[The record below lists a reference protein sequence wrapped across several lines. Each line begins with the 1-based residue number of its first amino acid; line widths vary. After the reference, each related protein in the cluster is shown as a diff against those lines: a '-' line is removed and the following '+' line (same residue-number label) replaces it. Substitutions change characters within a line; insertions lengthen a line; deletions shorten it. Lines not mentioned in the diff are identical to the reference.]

1 MSHIAGLIGI
11 TVFGGIFV
19 TLQAQLMG
27 VLDKEIGTIESVF
40 ITYGGGGLLVGLTML
55 LLRGGNLTAVST
67 VPWYTLMTGAAGLII
82 VGSIGFTTPRLGLV
96 PAMVTLVA
104 AQFISAAIIDHYGWL
119 GATVNLMTPLSTLRY
134 GHYYHWNLV
143 DHPVMAPLQIN
154 PHVIKGTSR

>member
-11 TVFGGIFV
+11 AVFGGIFV
-19 TLQAQLMG
+19 TIQAQLMG

-55 LLRGGNLTAVST
+55 LLRGGNLTAIST
-67 VPWYTLMTGAAGLII
+67 VPWYTLLTGAAGLII

-119 GATVNLMTPLSTLRY
+119 GATVNLLTPSRLC
-134 GHYYHWNLV
+134 G
-143 DHPVMAPLQIN
+143 MAIIIIGIWLTI
-154 PHVIKGTSR
+154 R